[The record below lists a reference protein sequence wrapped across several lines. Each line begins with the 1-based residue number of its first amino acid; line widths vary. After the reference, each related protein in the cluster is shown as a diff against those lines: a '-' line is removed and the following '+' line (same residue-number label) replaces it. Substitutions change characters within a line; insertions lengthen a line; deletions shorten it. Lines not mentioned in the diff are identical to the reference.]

1 MGRGG
6 QARCGLRASWSGAVG
21 AGPGFAW
28 HRGPRGGP
36 GARAQIERMAPPSTG
51 IIAPVVKDAAGESRN
66 AAARPNS
73 TGSPYLRSGM
83 CSDWRARS
91 SSGSPLRASNS
102 RTLSVA
108 ILTGSIPFTRIP
120 AGPSSSASIF
130 TTPAR
135 AGNNPLE
142 MASSAS
148 GTRTEEAST
157 KTMEPSVPVR
167 EPAGPPS
174 LLPLRSAARTR
185 ASRTAPRKT
194 LSNADRQASSV
205 VVATVPAGDP
215 PTLISAPSRRPKRF
229 RAAAISR
236 PRVNAGD
243 LRSAGGC
250 QALLSV
256 CRCRRVVMADRG
268 CDLDDPQVGAGLA
281 GRVLV
286 PAAERGF
293 DPAGA
298 DAWPAGRVQ
307 AGQDGPADVPGQV
320 ARAVQDV
327 AGAGD
332 QGLGCFDGDLVA
344 GPVGVGARDG
354 GHGVGDR
361 DPQRLVEGQQ
371 RPHLLLQ

>member
-1 MGRGG
+1 
-6 QARCGLRASWSGAVG
+6 
-21 AGPGFAW
+21 
-28 HRGPRGGP
+28 
-36 GARAQIERMAPPSTG
+36 MAPAAAYDEIADWYEQEFLASTAAAGANPLG
-51 IIAPVVKDAAGESRN
+51 IDAA
-66 AAARPNS
+66 
-73 TGSPYLRSGM
+73 L
-83 CSDWRARS
+83 
-91 SSGSPLRASNS
+91 AS
-102 RTLSVA
+102 L
-108 ILTGSIPFTRIP
+108 
-120 AGPSSSASIF
+120 
-130 TTPAR
+130 
-135 AGNNPLE
+135 
-142 MASSAS
+142 
-148 GTRTEEAST
+148 
-157 KTMEPSVPVR
+157 
-167 EPAGPPS
+167 
-174 LLPLRSAARTR
+174 
-185 ASRTAPRKT
+185 
-194 LSNADRQASSV
+194 
-205 VVATVPAGDP
+205 
-215 PTLISAPSRRPKRF
+215 
-229 RAAAISR
+229 
-236 PRVNAGD
+236 NAGD

-371 RPHLLLQ
+371 RPDLWLHACLVA